1 MKTKLL
7 FVKRRFLIVLLFALA
22 LTFACL
28 IAGATTSVAY
38 AAGEHTDHSGWN
50 TLSGTYYETTL
61 SAGNYVLT
69 GDLTLIGGTLIIGN
83 EGQENTSAVICL
95 NGHKIWG
102 NDMSIRFSGN
112 CKDVTICDCTGKG
125 QISNAIF
132 KSIANINDITLIDCS
147 VSHGENVDVTTNLNN
162 VYFSGGRLDGNHVSI
177 NEGTT
182 ISKETV
188 ADFTTNRKKLYI
200 NGGTVN
206 CDLDLSGSG
215 YYINGGIIYGSI
227 SDSGWMYTGGGSTD
241 YHYGNLYI
249 TGGTFYG
256 TTNVNYLGNCDISS
270 GTFYGAI
277 NVSGGTCNITGGTFS
292 SPINVSDG
300 TCNITGGTIKT
311 SQYYNDDPGTPQGAV
326 VVSGDGV
333 CNIGGTAQISGNR
346 VDYGGAVCVNGGT
359 CTISGNN
366 ITKNNAPYGAVY
378 VVDGTCTIESDAVIS
393 ENKSFSNGGG
403 VYVAGG
409 ECKISGTIT
418 NNEATAYGGG
428 VYVAGGECTITGTIT
443 NNKVQ
448 ANGGGVYVAG
458 GECLVAGGVQENTAT
473 KGGGVYIAGGNCTLS
488 SSKCLIR
495 KNTAT
500 YDGGGVYVDGGTC
513 SIYAQSIVQENTA
526 THNGGGVYVA
536 GGECNIYGTITNN
549 EATACGGGVYLSS
562 NASLT
567 LNGSIVNNS
576 TATGSNPGNG
586 GGIYCGSGCSLTLN
600 SSSVITGNKA
610 YGQGGG
616 IYLNGTAANPCT
628 VTFSGNA
635 TVNSNTEYRNGGT
648 AVFNNVYALNSEIT
662 FNNANALSSVQQ
674 NSIVLNTSSCTL
686 ADGTW
691 ETDQIGPYF
700 ELQDGGE
707 IIIAGGYY
715 STDPAQLFTIA
726 DTARVVQIDENS
738 GDNNYDA
745 AYPWAV
751 YPVHFEYMSG
761 WQNGSLVYDGQP
773 IEKDT
778 DFTLYLENSHDM
790 PFNYWYKA
798 QGANDSA
805 YVLGLPADAG
815 TYTVKVGAL
824 YLNGSYKEYWE
835 CTFDVTIAKADYVMS
850 GITFEPDSVTYDG
863 EAHSLEIAGT
873 LPDGVTVTYEGN
885 GKVNAGTYTVTA
897 KFAGDYANYNTIDD
911 RTAMLTIAKA
921 MPVYTTPEN
930 LTACIEH
937 KLADVI
943 LPVGWTWED
952 STLSVGEAGEKQ
964 FKAIFTPEDTSNYN
978 TVEESV
984 TVTVTAHT
992 GGTATCTDKAVCS
1005 VCGMKYGELT
1015 PHVFDQK
1022 VTTEKYLAS
1031 EATCTHKATYYY
1043 SCVCGE
1049 KDTETFE
1056 YGELAPHVF
1065 DQKVATAEYLAS
1077 EATCTQKATYY
1088 YSCVCGEKDTE
1099 TFEYGELAPHVFD
1112 QKVATAEYLASEA
1125 TCTHKATYYYSC
1137 VCGEKGTETFEYG
1150 ELAPH
1155 VFDQKVT
1162 TEKYLASEATC
1173 THKATYYYS
1182 CVCGEKG
1189 TETFEHGELAE
1200 HTAVEIPAVEAT
1212 CTQSGM
1218 TAGSKCS
1225 VCGEILVAP
1234 EEIAPLGHIDE
1245 NGDELCDRC
1254 GFDMSI
1260 PKFTIKVTGGT
1271 IEGAIG
1277 STVIV
1282 EENGSVTVVASEAP
1296 EGKEFKGW
1304 SIDGGETII
1313 SAEAAYTFTA
1323 SEDTV
1328 LTAVFADKQS
1338 DVKPGGE
1345 ITPENPEGLS
1355 GGAIAG
1361 IVIGSVLG
1369 ALIIAYGVCALLY
1382 KKKILKG
1389 AFFEKIYPFIKD

>member
-7 FVKRRFLIVLLFALA
+7 FVKRRFLIVILFALM
-22 LTFACL
+22 FACL

-38 AAGEHTDHSGWN
+38 AAGEHTSHSGWN
-50 TLSGTYYETTL
+50 TLSGTLGVYDRVL
-61 SAGNYVLT
+61 PDGNYVLT
-69 GDLTLIGGTLIIGN
+69 DDLIFTESNTYYPKGSTA
-83 EGQENTSAVICL
+83 ENIVWCL
-95 NGHKIWG
+95 NGHTLVNGSTGGIKPTIQNSANG
-102 NDMSIRFSGN
+102 RVI
-112 CKDVTICDCTGKG
+112 TICDCTGKG
-125 QISNAIF
+125 RVD
-132 KSIANINDITLIDCS
+132 SIATYG
-147 VSHGENVDVTTNLNN
+147 VSLSNVSLYSSIVYNQTNTVTTI
-162 VYFSGGRLDGNHVSI
+162 DGNTKIYSGEVDASYGGDMI
-177 NEGTT
+177 IGGNTY
-182 ISKETV
+182 IETGV
-188 ADFTTNRKKLYI
+188 EFTVGNNGHLKI
-200 NGGTVN
+200 NGGTVR
-206 CDLDLSGSG
+206 CD
-215 YYINGGIIYGSI
+215 IEV
-227 SDSGWMYTGGGSTD
+227 
-241 YHYGNLYI
+241 
-249 TGGTFYG
+249 TGGT
-256 TTNVNYLGNCDISS
+256 CDISG

-292 SPINVSDG
+292 SPINVSGG
-300 TCNITGGTIKT
+300 TCNITGGTITT
-311 SQYYNDDPGTPQGAV
+311 SQNYNDDPGTPQGAV
-326 VVSGDGV
+326 VVNAGGV
-333 CNIGGTAQISGNR
+333 CNIGGTAQITGNR

-366 ITKNNAPYGAVY
+366 ITKNNATYGAVY

-488 SSKCLIR
+488 SSRCLIR

-586 GGIYCGSGCSLTLN
+586 GGIYCDSGCSLTLN
-600 SSSVITGNKA
+600 SSSVIAGNKA

-628 VTFSGNA
+628 VTFRGNA
-635 TVNSNTEYRNGGT
+635 TVNSNTEYRKGGT
-648 AVFNNVYALNSEIT
+648 AVFNNVYALNSIIT

-691 ETDQIGPYF
+691 KTDQIGPYF

-798 QGANDSA
+798 QGADDSA
-805 YVLGLPADAG
+805 YVFGLPADAG

-850 GITFEPDSVTYDG
+850 GVTFEGGSFTYDG
-863 EAHSLEIAGT
+863 QAHSLEIAGT

-911 RTAMLTIAKA
+911 MTAMLTIAKA

-937 KLADVI
+937 TLADVT
-943 LPVGWTWED
+943 LPAGWTWED
-952 STLSVGEAGEKQ
+952 STLSVGGAGEKQ

-1005 VCGMKYGELT
+1005 VCGMKYGELAE
-1015 PHVFDQK
+1015 HVYDKQ
-1022 VTTEKYLAS
+1022 VAIAEYLAS
-1031 EATCTHKATYYY
+1031 AATCTHKATYYY
-1043 SCVCGE
+1043 SCECGA
-1049 KDTETFE
+1049 KGTETFE

-1088 YSCVCGEKDTE
+1088 YSCVCGEKGTE

-1112 QKVATAEYLASEA
+1112 QKVATAEYLA
-1125 TCTHKATYYYSC
+1125 KAQRRLS
-1137 VCGEKGTETFEYG
+1137 
-1150 ELAPH
+1150 
-1155 VFDQKVT
+1155 
-1162 TEKYLASEATC
+1162 
-1173 THKATYYYS
+1173 
-1182 CVCGEKG
+1182 
-1189 TETFEHGELAE
+1189 
-1200 HTAVEIPAVEAT
+1200 
-1212 CTQSGM
+1212 
-1218 TAGSKCS
+1218 
-1225 VCGEILVAP
+1225 
-1234 EEIAPLGHIDE
+1234 
-1245 NGDELCDRC
+1245 
-1254 GFDMSI
+1254 
-1260 PKFTIKVTGGT
+1260 
-1271 IEGAIG
+1271 
-1277 STVIV
+1277 
-1282 EENGSVTVVASEAP
+1282 
-1296 EGKEFKGW
+1296 
-1304 SIDGGETII
+1304 
-1313 SAEAAYTFTA
+1313 TA
-1323 SEDTV
+1323 SLHLMYSTRR
-1328 LTAVFADKQS
+1328 
-1338 DVKPGGE
+1338 
-1345 ITPENPEGLS
+1345 
-1355 GGAIAG
+1355 
-1361 IVIGSVLG
+1361 
-1369 ALIIAYGVCALLY
+1369 
-1382 KKKILKG
+1382 
-1389 AFFEKIYPFIKD
+1389 

>member
-1 MKTKLL
+1 M
-7 FVKRRFLIVLLFALA
+7 
-22 LTFACL
+22 
-28 IAGATTSVAY
+28 
-38 AAGEHTDHSGWN
+38 
-50 TLSGTYYETTL
+50 
-61 SAGNYVLT
+61 
-69 GDLTLIGGTLIIGN
+69 
-83 EGQENTSAVICL
+83 
-95 NGHKIWG
+95 
-102 NDMSIRFSGN
+102 
-112 CKDVTICDCTGKG
+112 
-125 QISNAIF
+125 
-132 KSIANINDITLIDCS
+132 
-147 VSHGENVDVTTNLNN
+147 
-162 VYFSGGRLDGNHVSI
+162 
-177 NEGTT
+177 
-182 ISKETV
+182 
-188 ADFTTNRKKLYI
+188 
-200 NGGTVN
+200 
-206 CDLDLSGSG
+206 
-215 YYINGGIIYGSI
+215 
-227 SDSGWMYTGGGSTD
+227 
-241 YHYGNLYI
+241 
-249 TGGTFYG
+249 
-256 TTNVNYLGNCDISS
+256 
-270 GTFYGAI
+270 
-277 NVSGGTCNITGGTFS
+277 
-292 SPINVSDG
+292 
-300 TCNITGGTIKT
+300 
-311 SQYYNDDPGTPQGAV
+311 
-326 VVSGDGV
+326 
-333 CNIGGTAQISGNR
+333 
-346 VDYGGAVCVNGGT
+346 
-359 CTISGNN
+359 
-366 ITKNNAPYGAVY
+366 Y

-409 ECKISGTIT
+409 ECKIYGTIT

-458 GECLVAGGVQENTAT
+458 GECTVAGGVQENTAT

-500 YDGGGVYVDGGTC
+500 YDGGGVYVAGGTC
-513 SIYAQSIVQENTA
+513 SIYVQSIVQENTA

-536 GGECNIYGTITNN
+536 DSQSVFIAGTIDSNIAKEN
-549 EATACGGGVYLSS
+549 GGGVCLIG

-600 SSSVITGNKA
+600 SSAVITGNKA

-616 IYLNGTAANPCT
+616 IYLEGIAANPCT

-648 AVFNNVYALNSEIT
+648 AVFNNVYALNSKIT
-662 FNNANALSSVQQ
+662 FNNANALSSAQQ

-691 ETDQIGPYF
+691 ETDQIEPYF

-738 GDNNYDA
+738 GDNNYEA

-778 DFTLYLENSHDM
+778 DFTLSLEYNVYV
-790 PFNYWYKA
+790 FYYWYKA
-798 QGANDSA
+798 QEADDSA

-824 YLNGSYKEYWE
+824 YLRSGYKEFWE
-835 CTFDVTIAKADYVMS
+835 CTFGVTIAKADYDMS
-850 GITFEPDSVTYDG
+850 GITFEPDSFTYDG
-863 EAHSLEIAGT
+863 QAHSLEIAGT

-911 RTAMLTIAKA
+911 MTAMLTIAKA

-930 LTACIEH
+930 LTICVEH
-937 KLADVI
+937 TLADVI
-943 LPVGWTWED
+943 LPVGWAWED
-952 STLSVGEAGEKQ
+952 GTLSVGGAGEKQ

-1022 VTTEKYLAS
+1022 VATAEYLAS
-1031 EATCTHKATYYY
+1031 EATCTQKATYYY
-1043 SCVCGE
+1043 SCECGA
-1049 KDTETFE
+1049 KGTETFE

-1088 YSCVCGEKDTE
+1088 YSCVCGEK
-1099 TFEYGELAPHVFD
+1099 
-1112 QKVATAEYLASEA
+1112 
-1125 TCTHKATYYYSC
+1125 
-1137 VCGEKGTETFEYG
+1137 GTETFEYG
-1150 ELAPH
+1150 ELA
-1155 VFDQKVT
+1155 
-1162 TEKYLASEATC
+1162 
-1173 THKATYYYS
+1173 
-1182 CVCGEKG
+1182 
-1189 TETFEHGELAE
+1189 EHI
-1200 HTAVEIPAVEAT
+1200 AVEIPAVEAT

-1234 EEIAPLGHIDE
+1234 EEIASLGHIDE

-1260 PKFTIKVTGGT
+1260 PEFTITVTGGT

-1369 ALIIAYGVCALLY
+1369 ALIIAYGACALLY